1 MKNLLVVLLLAGICF
16 LGRSTVVYA
25 QEKTSKKGSDSC
37 ATELLRAPIEDNA
50 RTQIMIL
57 GTPHLRS
64 LKDSFRS
71 SQLDSL
77 VAALA
82 KYKPDL
88 IGVESMSGSLIG
100 ELERRGGPY
109 QEVIEQ
115 FAKDT
120 VENGHAAQKLQGI
133 SRDEAEKKAGLLW
146 VEVAKANTAAGL
158 TRARLNLVLILVAA
172 YDTNTALL
180 QWSYLPEEQQAKNEV
195 IPADI
200 TKYLNQQSK
209 LPDEVEGVSIRLA
222 HQLGL
227 QRIESVDDYE
237 YVDLFAPIQDQ
248 FVKEL
253 TASPL
258 YAEVAKATLYADSDK
273 KYHQAADSG
282 NLLPYY
288 LYLNSEEYSAPDV
301 QTQWGFFLRTQL
313 PSGYDR
319 TQVVLWE
326 VRNLD
331 IASHIRRA
339 TALHPGKRMLMTIGA
354 AHRPF
359 LESYLSQMMDVKIV
373 HLRDFTAN

>member
-1 MKNLLVVLLLAGICF
+1 
-16 LGRSTVVYA
+16 
-25 QEKTSKKGSDSC
+25 
-37 ATELLRAPIEDNA
+37 
-50 RTQIMIL
+50 
-57 GTPHLRS
+57 
-64 LKDSFRS
+64 
-71 SQLDSL
+71 LDSL
-77 VAALA
+77 IAALA
-82 KYKPDL
+82 QYKPDL
-88 IGVESMSGSLIG
+88 IGVESMSGPLIG
-100 ELERRGGPY
+100 ELEKKGGPY

-120 VENGHAAQKLQGI
+120 VENGHAAQKLLGI

-146 VEVAKANTAAGL
+146 NDVTKANTTADL
-158 TRARLNLVLILVAA
+158 SRARLNLVLALVAA

-209 LPDEVEGVSIRLA
+209 LPDEVEAVSIRLA
-222 HQLGL
+222 HQLNL
-227 QRIESVDDYE
+227 QRMESVDDYE
-237 YVDLFAPIQDQ
+237 YVDLFVPIQEQ

-258 YAEVAKATLYADSDK
+258 YAEVAKATLYTDSDK

-319 TQVVLWE
+319 TQVALWE

-359 LESYLSQMMDVKIV
+359 LEGYPSQMMDVKIV
-373 HLRDFTAN
+373 HLRDFIPN

>member
-1 MKNLLVVLLLAGICF
+1 MKNLHAVLLLAGICF

-25 QEKTSKKGSDSC
+25 QEKISKKGADSC
-37 ATELLRAPIEDNA
+37 STELLRAPIEDSA

-77 VAALA
+77 IAALA
-82 KYKPDL
+82 QYKPDL

-100 ELERRGGPY
+100 ELEKKGGPY

-120 VENGHAAQKLQGI
+120 VENGHAAQKLLGI

-146 VEVAKANTAAGL
+146 NDVTKANTMADL
-158 TRARLNLVLILVAA
+158 SRARLNLVLALVAA

-200 TKYLNQQSK
+200 TKYLNQQSR
-209 LPDEVEGVSIRLA
+209 LPDEVEAVSIRLA
-222 HQLGL
+222 HQLNL
-227 QRIESVDDYE
+227 QRMESVDDYE
-237 YVDLFAPIQDQ
+237 YVDLFVPIQEQ

-258 YAEVAKATLYADSDK
+258 YAEVAKATLYTDSDK

-319 TQVVLWE
+319 TQVALWE

-339 TALHPGKRMLMTIGA
+339 TALHPGKRMLVTIGA

-359 LESYLSQMMDVKIV
+359 LEGYLSQMMDVKIV
-373 HLRDFTAN
+373 HLRDFIPN